1 MIRATTEEERY
12 LTKFTNG
19 TGSGY
24 ADASAAQGGTGTS
37 FRPHELLE
45 AALATSVNVTLR
57 MYAEK
62 HGLPLDDVVTEVKL
76 DSSSPDESILRYEI
90 ELLGRN
96 LTEEQ
101 RSELLE
107 VARGCSI
114 RRTLSKPIRF
124 DSASERAAAASA
136 RSSAAW

>member
-62 HGLPLDDVVTEVKL
+62 HGVPLDDVVTEVKL
-76 DSSSPDESILRYEI
+76 DSSSPDESILRYDI

-107 VARGCSI
+107 VARGCSVQ
-114 RRTLSKPIRF
+114 RTLEKRIRF
-124 DSASERAAAASA
+124 DSASGRAAAASA
-136 RSSAAW
+136 RTSSAW

>member
-62 HGLPLDDVVTEVKL
+62 NGVPLDDVVTEVKL
-76 DSSSPDESILRYEI
+76 DSSSPDESILRYDI

>member
-62 HGLPLDDVVTEVKL
+62 HGLPLEDVVTEVKL

-136 RSSAAW
+136 RASAAW

>member
-45 AALATSVNVTLR
+45 AALATCVNVALR

-62 HGLPLDDVVTEVKL
+62 HGMPLDDVVTEVKL
-76 DSSSPDESILRYEI
+76 DSSSPEESVFRYDI

-96 LTEEQ
+96 LTQEQ
-101 RSELLE
+101 RAKLLE
-107 VARGCSI
+107 IARACSV
-114 RRTLSKPIRF
+114 RRTLAKPIRF
-124 DSASERAAAASA
+124 ESNAERAAATASA
-136 RSSAAW
+136 RSASW

>member
-45 AALATSVNVTLR
+45 AALATCVNVALR

-62 HGLPLDDVVTEVKL
+62 HEIPLDDVITEVKL
-76 DSSSPDESILRYEI
+76 DSSSPEESVFRYDI
-90 ELLGRN
+90 ELLGRS
-96 LTEEQ
+96 LTGEQ
-101 RSELLE
+101 RTKLLE
-107 VARGCSI
+107 VARACSV
-114 RRTLSKPIRF
+114 RRTLGKPIRF
-124 DSASERAAAASA
+124 ESAAERIAAASA

>member
-1 MIRATTEEERY
+1 
-12 LTKFTNG
+12 
-19 TGSGY
+19 
-24 ADASAAQGGTGTS
+24 
-37 FRPHELLE
+37 
-45 AALATSVNVTLR
+45 
-57 MYAEK
+57 
-62 HGLPLDDVVTEVKL
+62 VKL

-107 VARGCSI
+107 VARGCSV

-124 DSASERAAAASA
+124 DSASERAAASA

>member
-62 HGLPLDDVVTEVKL
+62 HGVPLDDVVTEVKL

-107 VARGCSI
+107 VARGCSV

>member
-62 HGLPLDDVVTEVKL
+62 HGVPLDDVVTEVKL

-107 VARGCSI
+107 VAQGCSV
-114 RRTLSKPIRF
+114 RRMLSKPIRF
-124 DSASERAAAASA
+124 DSASERAAASA

>member
-45 AALATSVNVTLR
+45 AALATCVNVALR
-57 MYAEK
+57 MNAEK

-76 DSSSPDESILRYEI
+76 DSSSPEESVFRYDI

-96 LTEEQ
+96 LTQEQ
-101 RSELLE
+101 RAKLLE
-107 VARGCSI
+107 IARACSV
-114 RRTLSKPIRF
+114 RRTLSRPIRF
-124 DSASERAAAASA
+124 ESNAERATATASA
-136 RSSAAW
+136 RSASW

>member
-62 HGLPLDDVVTEVKL
+62 HGLPLEDVVTEVKL

>member
-45 AALATSVNVTLR
+45 AALATCVNVTLR

-62 HGLPLDDVVTEVKL
+62 HGIPLEDVITEVKL
-76 DSSSPDESILRYEI
+76 DYSSPEESVFYYDIDLA
-90 ELLGRN
+90 GPD
-96 LTEEQ
+96 LTAEQ
-101 RSELLE
+101 RSKLFEI
-107 VARGCSI
+107 AKACSV
-114 RRTLSKPIRF
+114 RRILSKRVRF
-124 DSASERAAAASA
+124 DFASEPSAASASA
-136 RSSAAW
+136 RSSAW

>member
-62 HGLPLDDVVTEVKL
+62 HGVPLDDVVTEVKL

>member
-62 HGLPLDDVVTEVKL
+62 HGVPLDDVVTEVKL

-90 ELLGRN
+90 ELLGTN